1 MKIKKMQRKVRA
13 FVFLKVEP
21 RKEEEIMEKLL
32 KLDEVKEIHIIT
44 GKKDLLAVLAVER
57 EIVTPNS
64 QRIANFIINEISS
77 VKGVLDTQTIIPTH
91 SKIKL
96 PE

>member
-1 MKIKKMQRKVRA
+1 MSTQSLRTSTDSLVFRKFLFMKIKKMQRKVRA

-21 RKEEEIMEKLL
+21 R
-32 KLDEVKEIHIIT
+32 T
-44 GKKDLLAVLAVER
+44 
-57 EIVTPNS
+57 TPNS
-64 QRIANFIINEISS
+64 RRIANFIIHKISS
-77 VKGVLDTQTIIPTH
+77 VKGVQDTQTIIPTH